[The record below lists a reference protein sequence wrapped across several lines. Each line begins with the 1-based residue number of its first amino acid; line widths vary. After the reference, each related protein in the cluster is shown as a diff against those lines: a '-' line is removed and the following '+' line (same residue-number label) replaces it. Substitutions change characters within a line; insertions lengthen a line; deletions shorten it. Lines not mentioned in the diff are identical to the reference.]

1 MSEMHSPIQA
11 FTHSPIHSIT
21 QPFPMNVLIVED
33 EKLTARRLEK
43 LLYDYDPAIQVLAV
57 LPSVAK
63 AVSWFADTTHETP
76 ELLFLDI
83 HLEDD
88 SGFRL
93 IEQASLTLPII
104 FTTAFDEYTL
114 QAFKTNS
121 IDYLLKPI
129 DPDEL
134 GAAID
139 KFKTFRQA
147 FLRQGHGSQ
156 PASPA
161 PDLNA
166 LLQLLEKTAPAGSA
180 TYKERFMVT
189 IGPKIR
195 SIDTASIAY
204 FFFEDKATWLT
215 TKEGLNVSIEY
226 SLEKLATLLDP
237 KRFFRVNR
245 AYLVSLEAIRT
256 IHTYSGSKLKLDL
269 QPAPRE
275 EVFVSGDRITPF
287 KEWLGK

>member
-1 MSEMHSPIQA
+1 
-11 FTHSPIHSIT
+11 
-21 QPFPMNVLIVED
+21 MNVLIVED

-43 LLYDYDPAIQVLAV
+43 LLHDYDPTIRVLAV

-63 AVSWFADTTHETP
+63 GVAWFADASHEQP

-139 KFKTFRQA
+139 KFKV
-147 FLRQGHGSQ
+147 LRQERPS
-156 PASPA
+156 ASPA

-166 LLQLLEKTAPAGSA
+166 LLQLLGQATPTGSA
-180 TYKERFMVT
+180 AYKERFMVT

-195 SIDTASIAY
+195 SIDTTDIAY

-245 AYLVSLEAIRT
+245 AYLVSMEAIRT

-269 QPAPRE
+269 QPAPRQ
-275 EVFVSGDRITPF
+275 EVFVSGDRVTPF